1 MQILLVNPW
10 IYDFSAFDLWA
21 KPLGLLKIAGCL
33 KKLNVDVKLIDCLDR
48 FHPQLQ
54 FSLKNK
60 LPKTTNFGSGNYPT
74 EIVDKPQIYNE
85 IPRKYKRYG
94 FPEELF
100 KKLIEDISPPEIILV
115 TSGLTYWYPGV
126 IEAIRLL
133 KHRFANV
140 PIILG
145 GIYARLCFSH
155 AQKYSGADIV
165 YNGNNLFEIFELI
178 NKITNAKLNVSK
190 IKTED
195 SLIYGYQLYPTL
207 KYICMRTSSGCP
219 FRCSY
224 CGWYLLE
231 QKFSREDHE
240 IVVRLIEYFYT
251 KRQIK
256 NFSFYDE
263 ALLYNAEEHL
273 VKILE
278 EIIKRNIKANFH
290 TPNGLNIKF
299 ITPPLAKLLKK
310 AGVIQPRLGL
320 ETIAENEKKLHSK
333 TNIHDFLKA
342 FQTLK
347 QAGYHSSEI
356 GVNIMIGLPESRLED
371 VEKSIEFAGSIGSK
385 IFLEEYSPVPG
396 TKAYLNTGLSI
407 DADPLMHNN
416 TAYLYFR
423 YKDYERVQRLK
434 DKVHTINRQLA
445 NVV

>member
-1 MQILLVNPW
+1 MRILMVNPW

-33 KKLNVDVKLIDCLDR
+33 KKLNVDVKLIDCLDK

-54 FSLKNK
+54 AFMKNK

-74 EIVDKPQIYNE
+74 EVVDKPHIYNK

-94 FPEELF
+94 FPEAIF

-140 PIILG
+140 PILLG

-155 AQKYSGADIV
+155 AQENSGADVV

-178 NKITNAKLNVSK
+178 NKITSAKIDISK

-195 SLIYGYQLYPTL
+195 SLIYGYQLYPRL
-207 KYICMRTSSGCP
+207 KYVCMRTSSGCP

-231 QKFSREDHE
+231 KDFSRENPE
-240 IVVRLIEYFYT
+240 TVVRLIEYFYT
-251 KRQIK
+251 QKQIK

-263 ALLYNAEEHL
+263 ALLYDAEEHL

-278 EIIKRNIKANFH
+278 EIIKRNIKANFY

-299 ITPPLAKLLKK
+299 VSLPLAKLLKK

-320 ETIAENEKKLHSK
+320 ETIAENGQKLHSK
-333 TNIHDFLKA
+333 TNTHDFLRA

-347 QAGYHSSEI
+347 QAGYHPSEI
-356 GVNIMIGLPESRLED
+356 GVNIMIGLPESSLED
-371 VEKSIEFAGSIGSK
+371 VEKSIEFVGNLGTR

-396 TKAYLNTGLSI
+396 TKAYLNTGLTI

-423 YKDYERVQRLK
+423 YKDYGQVQRLK
-434 DKVHTINRQLA
+434 DRVHNLNRQL
-445 NVV
+445 